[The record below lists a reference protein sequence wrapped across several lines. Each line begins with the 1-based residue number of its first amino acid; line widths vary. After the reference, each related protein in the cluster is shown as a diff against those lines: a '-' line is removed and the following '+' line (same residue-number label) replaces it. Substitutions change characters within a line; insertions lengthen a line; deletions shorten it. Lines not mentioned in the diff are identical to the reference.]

1 MENLTRKQQAFAE
14 SMSANPDQTQTD
26 AARAAGYAESGAK
39 VTGCRLAQDP
49 RVIAEIRRL
58 RGGVVGMPVRDI
70 EGTRCVPDGTDARR
84 AWLVDLMCEL
94 ADQRDNLNVAF
105 KAADWLGR
113 AYRVAAKIAEREDA
127 SRPDD
132 SSEMDLDRARRIRKA
147 ARVA

>member
-58 RGGVVGMPVRDI
+58 RGGVVGGAP
-70 EGTRCVPDGTDARR
+70 
-84 AWLVDLMCEL
+84 L
-94 ADQRDNLNVAF
+94 ASTSCATPAPTEQ
-105 KAADWLGR
+105 
-113 AYRVAAKIAEREDA
+113 
-127 SRPDD
+127 
-132 SSEMDLDRARRIRKA
+132 
-147 ARVA
+147 